1 MYIIFSYLTPD
12 FEKISMETV
21 GEQFKEKDVFFC
33 TLGTTRR
40 AAGSAVS
47 LMVFWLLVLIP
58 SWTVIL
64 FFSSCFEEL
73 FNQDAMPFNF
83 NPMASHKMWPL
94 FCSLFTKDV
103 SYIENNSWV
112 VEIWNFSLSVQ
123 LFISLIRCAHSWD
136 IGLNMRREMSYLQ
149 AAMYYLLTSFTFQK
163 QNDSHSF
170 MALNRVNDVGFWL
183 AISNTCAKLSSFFLC
198 GDMVLLAGENP
209 Y

>member
-1 MYIIFSYLTPD
+1 MYITFSYLTPD

-21 GEQFKEKDVFFC
+21 GEQFKDKDVFFC

-47 LMVFWLLVLIP
+47 LMVFCILVLIP

-83 NPMASHKMWPL
+83 NPMVSHKMWPL

-103 SYIENNSWV
+103 SYMENNSWV

-123 LFISLIRCAHSWD
+123 VFILLIRWAHSWD
-136 IGLNMRREMSYLQ
+136 IRLNMRRENLYLQ
-149 AAMYYLLTSFTFQK
+149 AAMY
-163 QNDSHSF
+163 
-170 MALNRVNDVGFWL
+170 
-183 AISNTCAKLSSFFLC
+183 
-198 GDMVLLAGENP
+198 
-209 Y
+209 